1 VQIAYLDEDHGGD
14 LLSGELLGLT
24 EVGNLDHGGAT
35 LVDDLEGPWLDVL
48 GDGLV
53 LESAT
58 NEAPVEVSIW
68 CLVVARKFCKTY
80 LTSKT
85 VFSGFI
91 AAWFLAASP
100 MRRSSL
106 VKETKEG
113 VVKEP
118 CSLATTRLSLKYV
131 HGVRWTGGRILISTL
146 VPS

>member
-1 VQIAYLDEDHGGD
+1 
-14 LLSGELLGLT
+14 
-24 EVGNLDHGGAT
+24 
-35 LVDDLEGPWLDVL
+35 
-48 GDGLV
+48 
-53 LESAT
+53 
-58 NEAPVEVSIW
+58 VEVSIW

-118 CSLATTRLSLKYV
+118 CSLATTRLLLKYV
-131 HGVRWTGGRILISTL
+131 HGVRRTGGRILISTL